1 MADDD
6 SGFSELAERPADEGE
21 GAFVVDLDGFEGPL
35 DLLLALARTQKVDLT
50 RISILELADQYL
62 SFIEQARRGRLE
74 LAADYL
80 VMAAWLAYLKS
91 RLLLPA
97 PPQED
102 GPSAEELAAA
112 FARRL
117 RHLER
122 IRKAA
127 AELMARPQMNRDV
140 FARARLEVS
149 DAVPRPVV
157 YTATLYD
164 LLSVYARQ
172 RQTQALSTVTLKM
185 RAVWSLAD
193 ARERLERLLGR
204 ALLTDW
210 MRLDQFLVEYLTK
223 PEQRATAL
231 ASSFSATLEMVRE
244 GLLDIRQEAPFAPLW
259 LRARGMPQLDLGP
272 EAGQGGEEGAQGAP
286 GPRGSDDT

>member
-1 MADDD
+1 MAGEAAPDPFEAGADRVEPG
-6 SGFSELAERPADEGE
+6 SGE
-21 GAFVVDLDGFEGPL
+21 AFMVDVDGFEGPL

-50 RISILELADQYL
+50 RISILALADQYL
-62 SFIEQARRGRLE
+62 TFIEEARRGRLE

-112 FARRL
+112 FTRRL

-127 AELMARPQMNRDV
+127 QELMARPQMGRDS
-140 FARARLEVS
+140 FPR
-149 DAVPRPVV
+149 AVPPSSDQPLYTVW
-157 YTATLYD
+157 TATIYD
-164 LLSVYARQ
+164 LLSAYARQ
-172 RQTQALSTVTLKM
+172 RQTQVLSHVTLKT

-193 ARERLERLLGR
+193 ARARLERLLG
-204 ALLTDW
+204 ADTVGEW
-210 MRLDQFLVEYLTK
+210 MRLDQFLLDYMAE

-231 ASSFSATLEMVRE
+231 ASSFSASLEMVRE
-244 GLLDIRQEAPFAPLW
+244 GMLDIRQDAPFAPLW
-259 LRARGMPQLDLGP
+259 LRPRPAEPVLP
-272 EAGQGGEEGAQGAP
+272 FEAPHEAPGEE
-286 GPRGSDDT
+286 T

>member
-1 MADDD
+1 MVDDD
-6 SGFSELAERPADEGE
+6 SAFADPADLSAGGGE

-97 PPQED
+97 PPQEE

-112 FARRL
+112 FTRRL

-122 IRKAA
+122 IRKAS
-127 AELMARPQMNRDV
+127 EQLMARPQMGREL
-140 FARARLEVS
+140 FARARPEATERS
-149 DAVPRPVV
+149 PRPVV
-157 YTATLYD
+157 YVASLYD
-164 LLSVYARQ
+164 LLSAYALQ

-204 ALLTDW
+204 DLTADW
-210 MRLDQFLVEYLTK
+210 MRLDQFLLEYLTE
-223 PEQRATAL
+223 PDQRATAL

-244 GLLDIRQEAPFAPLW
+244 GLVDIRQDAPFAPLW
-259 LRARGMPQLDLGP
+259 LRARGAAVAAP
-272 EAGQGGEEGAQGAP
+272 EGDAPEEGAAAEGA
-286 GPRGSDDT
+286 GPARSEDT